1 MLEKQEPIRRILD
14 ELAGGGEL
22 SQRVLAARLGIALGR
37 VNQLLKFL
45 IEEQWVRGGR
55 GPGQRMR
62 YVVTPDGTRA
72 RARLSREELRR
83 ALASFATVRARVRAG
98 LAACSAGGSSTTA
111 SMPPAVVLYGTGD
124 VAQIVFSCAAELGMP
139 VVGFVDDTPQDTYLG
154 LPVLAP
160 VHLTSMS
167 LNGKTFDWLLV
178 ATLTEQEA
186 ASERLVDIGFPLERV
201 RWL

>member
-1 MLEKQEPIRRILD
+1 
-14 ELAGGGEL
+14 
-22 SQRVLAARLGIALGR
+22 
-37 VNQLLKFL
+37 
-45 IEEQWVRGGR
+45 
-55 GPGQRMR
+55 
-62 YVVTPDGTRA
+62 
-72 RARLSREELRR
+72 
-83 ALASFATVRARVRAG
+83 
-98 LAACSAGGSSTTA
+98 
-111 SMPPAVVLYGTGD
+111 MPPAVVLYGTGD

-139 VVGFVDDTPQDTYLG
+139 VVGFVDDPPQETYLG

-178 ATLTEQEA
+178 ATLTEQDA